1 MGYCRTCQIVL
12 RNETWKPYCRAC
24 YQRAFP
30 FCDYCKNP
38 IHEEQERINNYHKFP
53 CYSLETQKCC
63 ECFANINREQG
74 DGIYCAKCYE
84 VKNAPP
90 LKLYVKYKDN
100 EFSLHSR
107 DDKVVDALKVFSDGI
122 YSAIQ
127 SSLNQRMIQEAPD
140 AEEPPRR
147 GYLGRTMS
155 YVDHSVRG
163 VTGFVTRN
171 VDSSVRGVT
180 GYVTRKLLL
189 RD

>member
-1 MGYCRTCQIVL
+1 MPYNSLYKIGYYHS
-12 RNETWKPYCRAC
+12 K
-24 YQRAFP
+24 FH
-30 FCDYCKNP
+30 
-38 IHEEQERINNYHKFP
+38 IHR
-53 CYSLETQKCC
+53 
-63 ECFANINREQG
+63 
-74 DGIYCAKCYE
+74 CYE